1 MDALLDR
8 LRQAWENLND
18 RERRMVAVL
27 GVLLAAFIL
36 GFPLLWIARENGDI
50 ADENQAYREAL
61 TRLQE
66 NSVQLKQRAEIRR
79 RSQARYKNTTPAL
92 GSFLEQEAEKHGLT
106 IREVTDQPEKT
117 VGRYTRR
124 NVRASLNDVDLTGLM
139 NLLSGIVTSRY
150 PVGIEFLQI
159 EHYQPGDEYRVK
171 LGVLTFDRK
180 KFGGGDDEDGED

>member
-8 LRQAWENLND
+8 VREAWENLND
-18 RERRMVAVL
+18 RERRMVAFL
-27 GVLLAAFIL
+27 GVLLVVFIL

-50 ADENQAYREAL
+50 ADENLAYREAL

-66 NSVQLKQRAEIRR
+66 NGVRLKQRAEVRR

-139 NLLSGIVTSRY
+139 NLLSGIVSSKY

-159 EHYQPGDEYRVK
+159 EHYQPGDEFRVK

-180 KFGGGDDEDGED
+180 GFGGGDDEEEED